1 MNGQEENLNEFERD
15 EGYGYAE
22 AEAESFSDE
31 DELQTEFAQNANRA
45 LTAFMTAYPDVE
57 ELPDSVI
64 SEIITT
70 DKSPI
75 EAYQGYLLELKDLE
89 IAKLKQQQLNKANT
103 PGTAAGSAPAN
114 FDAFLSEFN
123 LD

>member
-1 MNGQEENLNEFERD
+1 MNEENLNEFEQS
-15 EGYGYAE
+15 ESIEESG
-22 AEAESFSDE
+22 AESFSD
-31 DELQTEFAQNANRA
+31 DGAAEFEQNAQRNLA
-45 LTAFMTAYPDVE
+45 AFMSAYPDVE
-57 ELPDSVI
+57 ELPEQVI

-89 IAKLKQQQLNKANT
+89 IAKLKQQNSNSAST
-103 PGTAAGSAPAN
+103 PGSALGNAPAN
-114 FDAFLSEFN
+114 FDAFLNEFN